1 MDVAPEISSQAA
13 STINIGS
20 ASDPVNAPVFNSRSA
35 STHVGVRDGDTIVI
49 GGLMQDQKTQTINKV
64 PILGDIPYLGLLF
77 QRDQVTKT
85 KTELLIFLT
94 PHVAQTPNTLQGMS
108 ADEMKGIHQAP
119 NAVQPGMFQ
128 QHINEMR
135 LGGSATQPVLP
146 IPKVPRERDSWEP
159 EPKMP

>member
-1 MDVAPEISSQAA
+1 
-13 STINIGS
+13 
-20 ASDPVNAPVFNSRSA
+20 VFNSRSA
-35 STHVGVRDGDTIVI
+35 STHVAVRDGDTIVI
-49 GGLMQDQKTQTINKV
+49 GGLMQDMKTQTVNKV

-85 KTELLIFLT
+85 KSELLIFLT
-94 PHVAQTPNTLQGMS
+94 PHVAQVPTALQGMS
-108 ADEMKGIHQAP
+108 ADEMRGIHQAP

-128 QHINEMR
+128 QHIDEMR

-146 IPKVPRERDSWEP
+146 IPKVPKERDAWEP